1 MCNAGRGK
9 RLRQRGPSEHPKPVG
24 SSVDLSVVLPPFFPP
39 RWGSRL
45 QNQPLCTAPCTF
57 VFLCD
62 RDLRNGAK
70 NFPAG
75 CYHEMTR
82 HAGKQPRVWLC
93 IGEKRVD
100 TLAAILV
107 NPSYIYLSAM
117 GCLWLLDDCCG
128 LSSVR
133 QMRVIVKPP
142 SFSPRFPVFL
152 PDKLSARLDFA
163 SSYIWPRCIVSPFVT
178 SSHCQN
184 KNPASQNSGRK
195 IKTIGTAEAK

>member
-1 MCNAGRGK
+1 MHGALHVC
-9 RLRQRGPSEHPKPVG
+9 
-24 SSVDLSVVLPPFFPP
+24 FPL
-39 RWGSRL
+39 WSRS
-45 QNQPLCTAPCTF
+45 
-57 VFLCD
+57 
-62 RDLRNGAK
+62 
-70 NFPAG
+70 
-75 CYHEMTR
+75 
-82 HAGKQPRVWLC
+82 
-93 IGEKRVD
+93 EKRGQEFSSWMLSRND
-100 TLAAILV
+100 KACRQTAKSLTLYRREARWYISRYIV
-107 NPSYIYLSAM
+107 NPSCIYLSAM